1 MSGYPRDVAAARAG
15 VSDEFMAR
23 LEATGTIQRS
33 EAAGFSDADVRRA
46 QVFHALE
53 RAGLPIEGVA
63 QLVTSGVLSLEF
75 IESAGQ
81 YVFVPLSDRTFGELS
96 DSTGI
101 PVELL
106 MVMREAVGGMPPGP
120 DDRVGET
127 ELTIL
132 PLLEFQHSLGF
143 RSHAMEQALRVY
155 GESLRRMAETEG
167 EWFRNEIVQPMLE
180 RGLTEDDVG
189 RFAAEVSPQLSMV
202 SDQAVMAIF
211 HGQQRHAWSVN
222 IVAGIAMAL
231 ERAGLYSV
239 EQSFPAMCFLDITGY
254 TRLTHEQGDLAA
266 AGLAERLRR
275 IVERVA
281 MEHDGRAV
289 KWLGDGVMFYFPD
302 PGSGVAA
309 ALEMVVAVEGAGL
322 PQAHVGLDAGP
333 VVFQE
338 GDYYGRTVNVAARIG
353 DFARPGEVLV
363 SQAVIDLSVGSEVEF
378 VEVGPVDLK
387 GVSGSMVLHL
397 ARQPRAR

>member
-1 MSGYPRDVAAARAG
+1 MSDYPRDVAAARAG
-15 VSDEFMAR
+15 VSDESLAR
-23 LEATGTIQRS
+23 LEVTGIIEPS
-33 EAAGFSDADVRRA
+33 EAGGFSDADVRRA

-53 RAGLPIEGVA
+53 RAGLPIEDVA
-63 QLVTSGVLSLEF
+63 QLVTSGALSLEF

-81 YVFVPLSDRTFGELS
+81 YVFVPLSDRTFAELS
-96 DSTGI
+96 ESTGI
-101 PVELL
+101 PIDLL
-106 MVMREAVGGMPPGP
+106 AVMREAIGGMAPGP
-120 DDRVGET
+120 DDRVGHA
-127 ELTIL
+127 ELAIL
-132 PLLEFQHSLGF
+132 PLLEFQDSLGF
-143 RSHAMEQALRVY
+143 RSHAIEQALRVY
-155 GESLRRMAETEG
+155 GESLRRMAETES
-167 EWFRNEIVQPMLE
+167 EWFRSEIVQPMLE
-180 RGLTEDDVG
+180 RGLTEDDIG

-211 HGQQRHAWSVN
+211 HGQQQHAWSVN

-231 ERAGLYSV
+231 ERAGLYSI

-254 TRLTHEQGDLAA
+254 TRLTHEQGDRAA
-266 AGLAERLRR
+266 AELAERLRR
-275 IVERVA
+275 IVERAA

-302 PGSGVAA
+302 PGSGVVA
-309 ALEMVVAVEGAGL
+309 ALEMVAAVEAAGM

-363 SQAVIDLSVGSEVEF
+363 SQAVVDLSAGSEVEF
-378 VEVGPVDLK
+378 AEVGPVDLK
-387 GVSGSMVLHL
+387 GVSGSMVLHA
-397 ARQPRAR
+397 ARQTRA